1 MKPSHEL
8 SAKEFDDITGSN
20 YRGLWL
26 TSRAELGHMLS
37 QEPLPTHDGRPGNR
51 GCIVNIGSNLAL
63 VSRPGT
69 REFPSLGP
77 LRGFAPLSVSFEAH

>member
-8 SAKEFDDITGSN
+8 TTKEFDDINGSN
-20 YRGLWL
+20 YRGMWL
-26 TSRAELGHMLS
+26 ASRAELGHMLS

-51 GCIVNIGSNLAL
+51 GSVVNIGSNLAL

-69 REFPSLGP
+69 RKSLDRSP
-77 LRGFAPLSVSFEAH
+77 GFIGLLGDSGAVLT